1 MKQIIT
7 AVILLAML
15 ACNTQDKPADN
26 TQNTNTQTNSDTK
39 TKTEVNTSNETSV
52 VEKTVSETET
62 SVVEETASETVN
74 AGIVHNFLTDVSSL
88 EKSGVANPIT
98 AFQQVAQTQADK
110 VITLTK
116 ENIQEVLDLASSY
129 KNCVITTDDHTII
142 KITDL
147 NNCTQS
153 GTWGAC
159 MPFVKGYIK
168 KGDLQPQQDYMNNVI
183 GTSETQTRK
192 AYFFN

>member
-39 TKTEVNTSNETSV
+39 TKTEVNTSNETG
-52 VEKTVSETET
+52 
-62 SVVEETASETVN
+62 VVEETASETVN
-74 AGIVHNFLTDVSSL
+74 ASIVHNFLTDVSSL
-88 EKSGVANPIT
+88 EKTGMANPIT
-98 AFQQVAQTQADK
+98 AFQQVAETQADK